1 MSPLSRPLPQPVLW
15 QSFESGDGEA
25 ERVCRDCYDASM
37 RDGSRLRL
45 PLRDYGD
52 FAIAGFIA
60 NQASFM
66 VLDTLVRWIA
76 EDVAGLDVE
85 VVVGLPTIG
94 HVVGAGVARALGHQN
109 WVAVGSTRKLWYDE
123 GLSVPTQSV
132 TAPEQ
137 GRRMWLDPRLM
148 DRLSGRRVLLVDDV
162 VSSGSSARAGIS
174 LLQRAGVGPVALAV
188 AMIQGE
194 AWRQAWAARIPV
206 YAAFSTP
213 RFRRTQSGW
222 QPDGAPPQRQYP

>member
-1 MSPLSRPLPQPVLW
+1 MSPASPPAFW
-15 QSFESGDGEA
+15 QAFEPGDGQTKRIWREF
-25 ERVCRDCYDASM
+25 YDAPM
-37 RDGSRLRL
+37 RDGSLLRL

-60 NQASFM
+60 NQASFE
-66 VLDTLVRWIA
+66 VLDTLVRWLA
-76 EDVAGLDVE
+76 HDVTGIGAE

-94 HVVGAGVARALGHQN
+94 HVIGAGVARALRHKN
-109 WVAVGSTRKLWYDE
+109 WVAAGTTRKIWYDE
-123 GLSVPTQSV
+123 ALCVPTQSV
-132 TAPEQ
+132 TAPEN

-174 LLQRAGVGPVALAV
+174 LLQRAGVVPVALGV
-188 AMIQGE
+188 AMIQGD
-194 AWRQAWAARIPV
+194 AWRHGWDPGIPV

-213 RFRRTQSGW
+213 RFRPVAGGW
-222 QPDGAPPQRQYP
+222 EPLDAPSSSPDPPPW